1 MPYIGEGAR
10 YLRNMV
16 ALETDSK
23 FTRPGMVLLVTGI
36 VAILLRG
43 VIRGLPL
50 LGGLLAWIFL
60 LSGIFFVVGGIFLL
74 IKKRG

>member
-1 MPYIGEGAR
+1 
-10 YLRNMV
+10 
-16 ALETDSK
+16 
-23 FTRPGMVLLVTGI
+23 MVLLVTGI

-50 LGGLLAWIFL
+50 LGGLLAWVFL
-60 LSGIFFVVGGIFLL
+60 LSGIFFIVGGIFLL

>member
-1 MPYIGEGAR
+1 
-10 YLRNMV
+10 MV

-50 LGGLLAWIFL
+50 LGGLLAWVFL
-60 LSGIFFVVGGIFLL
+60 LSGIFFIVGGIFLL

>member
-1 MPYIGEGAR
+1 
-10 YLRNMV
+10 MV

-23 FTRPGMVLLVTGI
+23 FTRPGVVLLITGI

-50 LGGLLAWIFL
+50 LGGLLAWVFL
-60 LSGIFFVVGGIFLL
+60 LSGIFFIVGGIFLL